1 MNLSNENF
9 KKRVGDVIGGPYILT
24 ECAGFKEEDGFLV
37 LKDHNRKTDY
47 AKIVEIINKELFN
60 MGG

>member
-9 KKRVGDVIGGPYILT
+9 KKRVGDIIGGQFILI

-37 LKDHNRKTDY
+37 LKDDKKDSY
-47 AKIVEIINKELFN
+47 PKLLEAIDKEIFN
-60 MGG
+60 LTG